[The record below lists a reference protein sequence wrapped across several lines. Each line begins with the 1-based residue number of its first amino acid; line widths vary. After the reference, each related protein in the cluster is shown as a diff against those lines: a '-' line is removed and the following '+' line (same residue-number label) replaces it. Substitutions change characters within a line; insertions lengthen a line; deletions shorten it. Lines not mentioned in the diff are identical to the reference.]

1 MTGWRG
7 GVKHRL
13 GLQIRTQAR
22 RLVYAHFAS
31 QLGIMQPASVAQR
44 SGTIW
49 TPTPFW
55 CFGSVTAVAT
65 TRRGR
70 LLKTWLAI
78 HSSNGQFYVE

>member
-7 GVKHRL
+7 GVKYRL

-22 RLVYAHFAS
+22 RLVRAHLAS
-31 QLGIMQPASVAQR
+31 QLGIVQPASVTQR
-44 SGTIW
+44 PGTIW

-70 LLKTWLAI
+70 LLKKNVV
-78 HSSNGQFYVE
+78 SYGFQG